1 MKSLVPWKWG
11 QKNAAPARMNDW
23 FDAALSAWEEPL
35 NAFFPSLQHSFS
47 NRAPS
52 VDVSE
57 DKKEF
62 KVKAEI
68 PGMTDKDI
76 DLTWHEGILSIR
88 GEKKDEKEEKKKD
101 RYYRECN
108 YGSFCRNI
116 NIGTNVDW
124 SNAKASYKNGVLTV
138 SLPKT
143 ETVRKAIEIKVN

>member
-1 MKSLVPWKWG
+1 MKSLIPWRWG
-11 QKNAAPARMNDW
+11 QKNAAPARLNDW
-23 FDAALSAWEEPL
+23 LYRWWEEPV
-35 NAFFPSLQHSFS
+35 NNFFPSLQHSFS
-47 NRAPS
+47 NRLPS

-57 DKKEF
+57 DPKEF
-62 KVKAEI
+62 KVKVEI

-101 RYYRECN
+101 RFYRECS

-116 NIGTNVDW
+116 NLGTNVDW
-124 SNAKASYKNGVLTV
+124 SNAKAKYKNGVLSV

-143 ETVRKAIEIKVN
+143 ETARKAIEIKVN